1 MRSSMVNHIWTSIAD
16 AGRDLLRGRLSGRRR
31 GIEALCRDLL
41 STRGEASGAALAREV
56 VETFRALPDAERLAF
71 FELLAQGFEVD
82 HDRLV
87 AAAEAYKA
95 EPALDSLLALRRAT
109 ESPRLELFRR
119 TDMAPSGTR
128 SIVRMREQL
137 LRELDA
143 HPELK
148 PVDVDLHALLRSW
161 FNPGFLSLARID
173 WNSPAALLERFLRY
187 ERVHRMRYLED
198 LKRRLAADRRCFAF
212 FHPALPD
219 EPLIFVQVA
228 LVEGLADKI
237 APLIDRE
244 GQVGDPTEADTAI
257 FYSISNCQEGLRGV
271 SLGNFLIKLVVADL
285 QAQLPDVTTFAT
297 LSPVPGFGD
306 WLRQE
311 AAKED
316 SPVLSEAEFD
326 ALQATATPGWEA
338 QPEVAERA
346 RQPMLRLMAHYLVR
360 EKRGGRPR
368 DPVARFHLGNGARLE
383 RVNWLGDTS
392 EKGLRESYGMLVN
405 YRYDP
410 ATIERNHEAYVNNG
424 EVTYSSAVKGLLPA
438 KVEA

>member
-1 MRSSMVNHIWTSIAD
+1 
-16 AGRDLLRGRLSGRRR
+16 
-31 GIEALCRDLL
+31 
-41 STRGEASGAALAREV
+41 
-56 VETFRALPDAERLAF
+56 
-71 FELLAQGFEVD
+71 
-82 HDRLV
+82 
-87 AAAEAYKA
+87 
-95 EPALDSLLALRRAT
+95 
-109 ESPRLELFRR
+109 
-119 TDMAPSGTR
+119 
-128 SIVRMREQL
+128 
-137 LRELDA
+137 
-143 HPELK
+143 
-148 PVDVDLHALLRSW
+148 
-161 FNPGFLSLARID
+161 
-173 WNSPAALLERFLRY
+173 
-187 ERVHRMRYLED
+187 MRYLED

-237 APLIDRE
+237 APLIDRD
-244 GQVGDPTEADTAI
+244 GPVGDPTEADTAI

-285 QAQLPDVTTFAT
+285 QAQLPDITTFAT

-326 ALQATATPGWEA
+326 ALEATATPGWEA
-338 QPEVAERA
+338 QPELAERA

-392 EKGLRESYGMLVN
+392 EKGLREVLRDAGQLPLRPGHDRAQPRGLRQQRGGHLLVGGEGAAAGQGGGVT
-405 YRYDP
+405 RAVDSRGP
-410 ATIERNHEAYVNNG
+410 AA
-424 EVTYSSAVKGLLPA
+424 
-438 KVEA
+438 

>member
-56 VETFRALPDAERLAF
+56 VETLRAVPDAERLAF

-119 TDMAPSGTR
+119 MNMAPSGTR

-148 PVDVDLHALLRSW
+148 PVDADLHALLTSW

-237 APLIDRE
+237 APLIDRD
-244 GQVGDPTEADTAI
+244 GTVGDPTEADTAI

-285 QAQLPDVTTFAT
+285 QAQLPDITTFAT

-338 QPEVAERA
+338 QPEV
-346 RQPMLRLMAHYLVR
+346 PSV
-360 EKRGGRPR
+360 
-368 DPVARFHLGNGARLE
+368 
-383 RVNWLGDTS
+383 
-392 EKGLRESYGMLVN
+392 
-405 YRYDP
+405 P
-410 ATIERNHEAYVNNG
+410 ASRCCG
-424 EVTYSSAVKGLLPA
+424 
-438 KVEA
+438 